1 MKLYHVFIFK
11 VIIIDLQVTKNL
23 YRFVQRKL
31 SRASIGH
38 SGAMMLKGKRLSA
51 LKRLHLV

>member
-23 YRFVQRKL
+23 YCFVQRKL
-31 SRASIGH
+31 SRVSIGH
-38 SGAMMLKGKRLSA
+38 SGAMMLRDKRLSA